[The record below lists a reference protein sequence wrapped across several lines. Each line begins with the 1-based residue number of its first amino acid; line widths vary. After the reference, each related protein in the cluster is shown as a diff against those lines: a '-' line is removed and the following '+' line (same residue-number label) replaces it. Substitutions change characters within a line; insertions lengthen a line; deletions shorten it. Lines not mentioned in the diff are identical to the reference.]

1 MNWVNNCGQYMIATG
16 HCRVFSL
23 LFTFLTSIC
32 FHPTTTATT
41 PRVPRSSPGEG
52 VGGSKPVRFGQMGKR
67 GGGGGLTT
75 YLDMLWFF
83 HFLES
88 CKGTS
93 SWMWYVQTICH
104 SAETSALQSPWSVAW
119 VDRCSPNLEKYA
131 TPDKYLCVTSGCSR
145 RSNVQAGWKTG
156 SEI

>member
-1 MNWVNNCGQYMIATG
+1 MINIYIYIYWQGAKIWKTILGYFERLTLIPGVNWVNNCGQYMIATG

-67 GGGGGLTT
+67 GGGLPHTLTC
-75 YLDMLWFF
+75 YDFF
-83 HFLES
+83 TFWSLV
-88 CKGTS
+88 KGQVAECDTFRP
-93 SWMWYVQTICH
+93 YVTQ
-104 SAETSALQSPWSVAW
+104 Q
-119 VDRCSPNLEKYA
+119 
-131 TPDKYLCVTSGCSR
+131 R
-145 RSNVQAGWKTG
+145 RAHYSHLGP
-156 SEI
+156 